1 MVYSHVNNSSRRERG
16 AERGGREREGEGER
30 ERETERGERE
40 RESSENDKLCRQE
53 RKVNPSFVTRREKS
67 VAFGGLMSRPERYPQ
82 RV

>member
-1 MVYSHVNNSSRRERG
+1 MSTTARE
-16 AERGGREREGEGER
+16 EREGRREGGERGRER
-30 ERETERGERE
+30 ERETERGERETERE